1 MEPPKRSSKHAP
13 MEVTSKKR
21 VSRMR
26 DIISDTRPKPR
37 DPRFD
42 PISGPLNEGKFNK
55 AYAFLD
61 DYRDDEI
68 KKLREALRKAKGEDE
83 KEGIKRQLKSLEG
96 KRDTNRKK
104 AEEQRVL
111 DEHKRE
117 EKELV
122 KQGKQPFYLKK
133 AEQKK
138 RFLAER
144 FKKMKK
150 GQVEKAIVK
159 RRKKEA
165 TKDRIALE
173 EVERATGARA
183 R

>member
-1 MEPPKRSSKHAP
+1 M
-13 MEVTSKKR
+13 TSKKP
-21 VSRMR
+21 VSRRR
-26 DIISDTRPKPR
+26 DIIADTRPKPR

-42 PISGPLNEGKFNK
+42 PTSGPLNEGKFKK

-61 DYRDDEI
+61 TYRDDEI
-68 KKLREALRKAKGEDE
+68 KKLREALRKAKREDE
-83 KEGIKRQLKSLEG
+83 KEDIKRQLKSLEG
-96 KRDTNRKK
+96 KRDSEKKK
-104 AEEQRVL
+104 AEEQRLL
-111 DEHKRE
+111 DEHKKH

-138 RFLAER
+138 RLLAER
-144 FKKMKK
+144 FSKMNK
-150 GQVEKAIVK
+150 GQVDKAIAK
-159 RRKKEA
+159 KRKKEA

-183 R
+183 RR